1 RIDCILIELDGTP
14 NKARRGAN
22 AIVAASLAC
31 LNAAAAAARQPLW
44 AHLAR
49 DAAVR
54 LPVPEIQIFGGG
66 AHAARRT
73 DIQDFLIMA
82 PGATSFGEA
91 DERIGEDCRYAG
103 RPLGVAGFLGDT
115 AADGEPRP
123 NTRSKDS

>member
-1 RIDCILIELDGTP
+1 TGRGIAPAGASRGRHEALELRDGGDRLGGLNVMRAVENVNGEIAKALHGADAADQTRIDCILIELDGTP
-14 NKARRGAN
+14 NKARLGAN

-66 AHAARRT
+66 AHAAR
-73 DIQDFLIMA
+73 
-82 PGATSFGEA
+82 
-91 DERIGEDCRYAG
+91 
-103 RPLGVAGFLGDT
+103 
-115 AADGEPRP
+115 
-123 NTRSKDS
+123 